1 MEQEIAAVNGALERR
16 ISLMREL
23 ARSLECAQAA
33 VLSSDPAELGAQT
46 TRQRELCEQWRRG
59 VSEFPRNG
67 SISPRRRLAMANS
80 HEAVDL
86 GPTGEAHRVLIAELS
101 EVEGR
106 VAHLN
111 RAYGALLRRARRTVD
126 IFCRVL
132 ASSGPTYSQPTL
144 RGAPANQQ
152 RG

>member
-1 MEQEIAAVNGALERR
+1 MEQEIASANGALKRR
-16 ISLMREL
+16 INLMREL

-33 VLSSDPAELGAQT
+33 VLSSDPAQLGAQT
-46 TRQRELCEQWRRG
+46 KQQQELCEQWRRG
-59 VSEFPRNG
+59 LCEFPGNG
-67 SISPRRRLAMANS
+67 SLSPRRTHPMANS

-86 GPTGEAHRVLIAELS
+86 GPAGEAHRALIAELS
-101 EVEGR
+101 EVEAR

-144 RGAPANQQ
+144 RGASPN
-152 RG
+152 